1 MDQSF
6 SEEERDAAKRRINP
20 LMRMLLGVKTFECA
34 LMKLLLEVGRSQPP
48 AEATFNTLQDMLDK
62 LSVDMSDSR
71 RQTLDMLYG
80 KPFTIYDRDAWEQ
93 KLKMRRFKNRNKP
106 RSHRRPGK
114 AFVHIDALH
123 GERYLPVA

>member
-1 MDQSF
+1 MDQSL
-6 SEEERDAAKRRINP
+6 SEEKRDAAKRRINP

-34 LMKLLLEVGRSQPP
+34 LMNLLLEVGRSQPP

-106 RSHRRPGK
+106 RNQ
-114 AFVHIDALH
+114 
-123 GERYLPVA
+123 